1 LKLIQYNGVEFVI
14 YEITGVSLN
23 ITKRG
28 LFRTKDIRV
37 ILFKDIEINV
47 RERVNKPHP
56 DFITLTGIF
65 LPLHIYFLWLGIER
79 GIREY
84 WVTPLILGIIA
95 LYFFLRY
102 VFPKTEIHIATNEKL
117 ISLYE
122 RKPSKKTVAK
132 FIKYLEDKIQ
142 PAVKI

>member
-14 YEITGVSLN
+14 YEITEVSLN

-37 ILFKDIEINV
+37 ILFKDIDV
-47 RERVNKPHP
+47 SVSERVNKPHP
-56 DFITLTGIF
+56 DFLTLSAIF

-84 WVTPLILGIIA
+84 WVTPLILGIITM
-95 LYFFLRY
+95 YFFLRY

-122 RKPSKKTVAK
+122 RKPSKKTVAE
-132 FIKYLEDKIQ
+132 FIKCLEEKVS
-142 PAVKI
+142 PKVKF